1 MTKVHERDGVAG
13 NVRERAS
20 CVARLLGQ
28 CATPAVTRVCH
39 ACSHSFVPSLVFHL
53 PFIVCMRT
61 YAFSET
67 HDAGSREMGL
77 SSRPA
82 RCSPQE
88 ADGKEWE
95 GGGEER

>member
-1 MTKVHERDGVAG
+1 VWHACWGS
-13 NVRERAS
+13 VR
-20 CVARLLGQ
+20 RLLSPE
-28 CATPAVTRVCH
+28 CATLAHTRL
-39 ACSHSFVPSLVFHL
+39 SPHSFFTSLSSCACARM
-53 PFIVCMRT
+53 P
-61 YAFSET
+61 FSET